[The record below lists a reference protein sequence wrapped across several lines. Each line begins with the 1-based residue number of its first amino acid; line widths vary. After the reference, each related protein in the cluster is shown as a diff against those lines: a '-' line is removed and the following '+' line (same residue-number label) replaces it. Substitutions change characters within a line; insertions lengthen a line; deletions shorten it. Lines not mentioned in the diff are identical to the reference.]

1 MSKSI
6 LESREGLNEVI
17 GQCAEVAGYL
27 WEKGWAERNGGNMTY
42 DVTEFVDEEM
52 KAMPP
57 LAPARQIGAVLP
69 HLKGCW
75 FYAKGTGRR
84 MRDLARKPM
93 EAGCIIRICDDCAS
107 YEMVADAPV
116 APTSELPSHL
126 ALQDYLKGTGSSYKA
141 TLHTHPIEL
150 VALSHIRS
158 FCSSEILTR
167 TLWSM
172 IPETL
177 AFAPL
182 GLGFIPFATPGTQG
196 LADATLKEIGRY
208 DVVLW
213 EKHGTIAVGRDMMD
227 AFDQTD
233 VLNKAACIY
242 KTACQMGTPPEGMT
256 DAQMTEIQELFH
268 LPKTREI

>member
-1 MSKSI
+1 MAKSV
-6 LESREGLNEVI
+6 LEGRKGLNEVI
-17 GQCAEVAGYL
+17 RQCAEVAGYL

-116 APTSELPSHL
+116 AATKPRSTPIPSSSWPSPTSAVSALRKSSPGPS
-126 ALQDYLKGTGSSYKA
+126 G
-141 TLHTHPIEL
+141 P
-150 VALSHIRS
+150 
-158 FCSSEILTR
+158 
-167 TLWSM
+167 
-172 IPETL
+172 
-177 AFAPL
+177 
-182 GLGFIPFATPGTQG
+182 
-196 LADATLKEIGRY
+196 
-208 DVVLW
+208 
-213 EKHGTIAVGRDMMD
+213 
-227 AFDQTD
+227 
-233 VLNKAACIY
+233 
-242 KTACQMGTPPEGMT
+242 
-256 DAQMTEIQELFH
+256 
-268 LPKTREI
+268 

>member
-17 GQCAEVAGYL
+17 SQCAEVAGYL

-93 EAGCIIRICDDCAS
+93 EAGCIIRICNDCAS

-126 ALQDYLKGTGSSYKA
+126 ALQYYLKGKMATAGQTSNLANSTVDAAAATAAFSVTQRTVQCATTVVTALPILVVYPFLQKYFVTGM
-141 TLHTHPIEL
+141 
-150 VALSHIRS
+150 ALGSVK
-158 FCSSEILTR
+158 
-167 TLWSM
+167 
-172 IPETL
+172 
-177 AFAPL
+177 
-182 GLGFIPFATPGTQG
+182 G
-196 LADATLKEIGRY
+196 
-208 DVVLW
+208 
-213 EKHGTIAVGRDMMD
+213 
-227 AFDQTD
+227 
-233 VLNKAACIY
+233 
-242 KTACQMGTPPEGMT
+242 
-256 DAQMTEIQELFH
+256 
-268 LPKTREI
+268 

>member
-17 GQCAEVAGYL
+17 SQCAEVAGYL

-158 FCSSEILTR
+158 FCSSEILASR
-167 TLWSM
+167 V
-172 IPETL
+172 
-177 AFAPL
+177 
-182 GLGFIPFATPGTQG
+182 FATPGTQE